1 MMTIKL
7 NRGFTLVEMAVVLVI
22 IGLLIGGLLIPLS
35 AQLDQ
40 RNYSDTRRSMDE
52 AREALIAYG
61 MSHGY
66 LPCPANSDQNGA
78 EDRDATGYC
87 TGNKRVGYLPWAE
100 LGLPKLDSWGHLYRY
115 SVALTY
121 ANKNLKISV
130 IPVATQDITI
140 TTRNAAGTMINLSN
154 DNAVPAVI
162 MSFGK
167 IAGGATNNDG
177 TTVADVS
184 VTNVDEDSNKLTI
197 GKTYI
202 SRDISENSGV
212 SGGEFD
218 DIVIWLSPNV
228 YLNRMVSVGQ
238 LP

>member
-1 MMTIKL
+1 
-7 NRGFTLVEMAVVLVI
+7 
-22 IGLLIGGLLIPLS
+22 
-35 AQLDQ
+35 
-40 RNYSDTRRSMDE
+40 
-52 AREALIAYG
+52 
-61 MSHGY
+61 
-66 LPCPANSDQNGA
+66 
-78 EDRDATGYC
+78 
-87 TGNKRVGYLPWAE
+87 
-100 LGLPKLDSWGHLYRY
+100 
-115 SVALTY
+115 VALTY

-140 TTRNAAGTMINLSN
+140 TTRNAAGTIINLSN

>member
-1 MMTIKL
+1 MMMLKL
-7 NRGFTLVEMAVVLVI
+7 NKGFTLVEMAVVLVI

-52 AREALIAYG
+52 AKEALIAYG

-66 LPCPANSDQNGA
+66 LPCPAISDQNGA
-78 EDRDATGYC
+78 EDRDATGNC

-100 LGLPKLDSWGHLYRY
+100 LGIAKLDSWGHLYRY
-115 SVALTY
+115 SVTLTY
-121 ANKNLKISV
+121 ANKNLKISI
-130 IPVATQDITI
+130 IPAATQDITI
-140 TTRNAAGTMINLSN
+140 TTRNTAGTMINLSN
-154 DNAVPAVI
+154 GNAIPAVV

-177 TTVADVS
+177 TIVADVS
-184 VTNVDEDSNKLTI
+184 ATNVDEDSNNATI
-197 GKTYI
+197 GRTYI

-218 DIVIWLSPNV
+218 DIVTWLSPNI

>member
-1 MMTIKL
+1 MKNIKL
-7 NRGFTLVEMAVVLVI
+7 NSGFTLVEMAVVLVI

-40 RNYSDTRRSMDE
+40 RNYSDTRRGMDE

-66 LPCPANSDQNGA
+66 LPCPAISDQNGA
-78 EDRDATGYC
+78 EDRDASGYC

-100 LGLPKLDSWGHLYRY
+100 LGLSKLDSWGHLYRY
-115 SVALTY
+115 SVTLTY

-130 IPVATQDITI
+130 IPTASQDITI
-140 TTRNAAGTMINLSN
+140 TTRNSAGTVINLSN
-154 DNAVPAVI
+154 GNSIPAVV

-167 IAGGATNNDG
+167 NAGGATNNDG
-177 TTVADVS
+177 TLIADTS
-184 VTNVDEDSNKLTI
+184 ATNTDEGSNATTA
-197 GKTYI
+197 GKTFI
-202 SRDISENSGV
+202 SRDISQNSATP
-212 SGGEFD
+212 GGEFD
-218 DIVIWLSPNV
+218 DIVTWLSPNV
-228 YLNRMVSVGQ
+228 YLNRMVAVGQ